1 MNLFGQLVGLLGR
14 GIIPTQGIYNTIQ
27 KNADT
32 HPCLEWDS
40 NPRSQCSSGR
50 RQYVIQTT
58 RPVNV
63 VVLCKIVK
71 YNIIIERL
79 SVLKLFP
86 FVSKL

>member
-1 MNLFGQLVGLLGR
+1 
-14 GIIPTQGIYNTIQ
+14 
-27 KNADT
+27 
-32 HPCLEWDS
+32 
-40 NPRSQCSSGR
+40 
-50 RQYVIQTT
+50 VIQTT